1 MIVHSIQ
8 SPITIH
14 YKETL
19 QNSVKIMEQNQI
31 WDLPVIN
38 DEGILVG
45 LLHLH
50 PAVKILLNNS

>member
-1 MIVHSIQ
+1 
-8 SPITIH
+8 
-14 YKETL
+14 
-19 QNSVKIMEQNQI
+19 MEQNQI